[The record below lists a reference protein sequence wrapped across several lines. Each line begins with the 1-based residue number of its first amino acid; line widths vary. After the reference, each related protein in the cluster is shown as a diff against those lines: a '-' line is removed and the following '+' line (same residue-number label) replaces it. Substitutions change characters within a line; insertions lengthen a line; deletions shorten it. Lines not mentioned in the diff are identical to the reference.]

1 MDEHRHDSDAGD
13 ANQSESGVADDAST
27 AAFGGADAANTVVA
41 PPSGQIGV
49 ARQDVA
55 AAISDKLTYTLTV
68 EDAQER
74 FARARRKVPS
84 IRSLQRYCQDGLIKG
99 VRTPVTYDD
108 GSHAEPWFI
117 NDASLD
123 AYIKQQPIVVLGD
136 VSDAKPQMATPNREV
151 GDATLTAPVSTGD
164 AGGAKTFTAD
174 GEVPPSS
181 TSTPAKDEPPSIPLA
196 EVLLENARLQERLEG
211 KNEVLKR
218 IEEGYDRERK
228 EWHSERDFLRTD
240 VTETR
245 ALVRDFKSVSD
256 RILDTFKQIGTKQS
270 ETANAVEPGQILYK
284 PVQNG
289 ESTGESRQ
297 A

>member
-1 MDEHRHDSDAGD
+1 MAEHCHDSDAGAANQTDSGVVGD
-13 ANQSESGVADDAST
+13 ANNAPSGVADAASS
-27 AAFGGADAANTVVA
+27 VVA
-41 PPSGQIGV
+41 PPNEQTGG

-55 AAISDKLTYTLTV
+55 AAISDKVTCTLTV

-108 GSHAEPWFI
+108 GKHGEPWFI

-136 VSDAKPQMATPNREV
+136 VSDAKPQMAPPNREV
-151 GDATLTAPVSTGD
+151 GDATVMQPSPTGD
-164 AGGAKTFTAD
+164 VGGAKLTNPD
-174 GEVPPSS
+174 REVPL
-181 TSTPAKDEPPSIPLA
+181 TSAEAPTKDEPPSIPLA

-211 KNEVLKR
+211 KNEVIKR

-270 ETANAVEPGQILYK
+270 ETANAVEPGHIL
-284 PVQNG
+284 
-289 ESTGESRQ
+289 
-297 A
+297 